1 MRENYSE
8 GGAVVES
15 VINKLFE
22 YYDSIFFEEKVEV
35 DQRGYMGAHY
45 DGLNLDYYL
54 ENSVL
59 GINYLSIEDYFET
72 VASVKYVETQSLFSQ
87 YSSERLDS
95 KQKVIGAILTL
106 VNSSSYRKE
115 MKKNIMDK
123 SKAFLKRFGLELEET
138 AGIIQIKNDYKLF
151 EGSYCEIFLFNEQIY
166 KKQLK
171 PQYRIKEAWKKRFK
185 YEYENMLRLAKSPY
199 VLKVFNYDE
208 NDDSYLMEKCDCNV
222 YDYLENNPFKD
233 DKLILQI
240 VEELLLGM
248 KDVHEA
254 GIIHRDLHL
263 GNVLI
268 KEGHVVLSDF
278 GLSKDTMINHSLK
291 STSTPKNSH
300 YFIDPIGLHD
310 FTALDKL
317 SDIFSVGKII
327 DYITSGS
334 DLNKK
339 LSFVISKAT
348 ERNRAKRYTTMDEMI
363 QDVISSVKEISEEEK
378 IQNIEANLQRGEIS
392 KDVEEFVMRLMRQG
406 QLSNYIVRK
415 QLYVFWKVLIQI
427 NQIDQLALLGE
438 IDRTYSEATGY
449 GHFENYDLFAGIAYN
464 VIKNSDNVKI
474 QKKAYSILEGCANY
488 RYNASGYLNEINI
501 YYPNIMS

>member
-1 MRENYSE
+1 M
-8 GGAVVES
+8 VES

-22 YYDSIFFEEKVEV
+22 YYDTVFFEEKVEV
-35 DQRGYMGAHY
+35 DQRGYMGTHY

-59 GINYLSIEDYFET
+59 GIDYLSIEDYFET
-72 VASVKYVETQSLFSQ
+72 VANVKYVETQSLFSQ
-87 YSSERLDS
+87 YSNKSLEI
-95 KQKVIGAILTL
+95 KQKVIGAVLTL

-115 MKKNIMDK
+115 MKKTIMDK
-123 SKAFLKRFGLELEET
+123 SKAFLKRFGLELEDA
-138 AGIIQIKNDYKLF
+138 AGVIQIKNDYKLF

-171 PQYRIKEAWKKRFK
+171 SQYRTEEAWKKRFK

-208 NDDSYLMEKCDCNV
+208 NNDSYLMEKCDCNV

-233 DKLILQI
+233 DKLILQVI
-240 VEELLLGM
+240 EELLLGM

-263 GNVLI
+263 GNILI

-317 SDIFSVGKII
+317 SDIYSIGKII
-327 DYITSGS
+327 DYITGESQ
-334 DLNKK
+334 LNKK

-363 QDVISSVKEISEEEK
+363 QDVNSSVREISEEEK
-378 IQNIEANLQRGEIS
+378 LQNIEVNLQHGEIS
-392 KDVEEFVMRLMRQG
+392 KDVEEFVMRLR
-406 QLSNYIVRK
+406 NN
-415 QLYVFWKVLIQI
+415 FQI
-427 NQIDQLALLGE
+427 
-438 IDRTYSEATGY
+438 TS
-449 GHFENYDLFAGIAYN
+449 
-464 VIKNSDNVKI
+464 
-474 QKKAYSILEGCANY
+474 
-488 RYNASGYLNEINI
+488 
-501 YYPNIMS
+501 

>member
-1 MRENYSE
+1 M
-8 GGAVVES
+8 VES

-22 YYDSIFFEEKVEV
+22 YYDTVFFEEKVEV
-35 DQRGYMGAHY
+35 DQRGYMGTHY

-59 GINYLSIEDYFET
+59 GIDYLSIEDYFET
-72 VASVKYVETQSLFSQ
+72 VANVKYVETQSLFSQ
-87 YSSERLDS
+87 YSNKSLEI
-95 KQKVIGAILTL
+95 KQKVIGAVLTL

-115 MKKNIMDK
+115 MKKTIMDK
-123 SKAFLKRFGLELEET
+123 SKAFLKRFGLELEDA
-138 AGIIQIKNDYKLF
+138 AGVIQIKNDYKLF

-171 PQYRIKEAWKKRFK
+171 SQYRTEEAWKKRFK

-208 NDDSYLMEKCDCNV
+208 NNDSYLMEKCDCNV

-233 DKLILQI
+233 DKLILQVI
-240 VEELLLGM
+240 EELLLGM

-263 GNVLI
+263 GNILI

-317 SDIFSVGKII
+317 SDIYSIGKII
-327 DYITSGS
+327 DYITGESQ
-334 DLNKK
+334 LNKK

-363 QDVISSVKEISEEEK
+363 QDVNSSVREISEEEK
-378 IQNIEANLQRGEIS
+378 LQNIEVNIQHGEIS
-392 KDVEEFVMRLMRQG
+392 KDVEEFVMRLMRQE

-415 QLYVFWKVLIQI
+415 QLYTFWKVLIQF
-427 NQIDQLALLGE
+427 NEIDQLALLGE

-464 VIKNSDNVKI
+464 VIRNSANMKI
-474 QKKAYSILEGCANY
+474 QRKAYSILEGCASY
-488 RYNASGYLNEINI
+488 RYNASDYLKEINI
-501 YYPNIMS
+501 YYPNILSQE

>member
-1 MRENYSE
+1 M
-8 GGAVVES
+8 ES

-22 YYDSIFFEEKVEV
+22 YYDNVFFEEKVEV
-35 DQRGYMGAHY
+35 DQRGYMGTHY

-54 ENSVL
+54 EDS
-59 GINYLSIEDYFET
+59 IFEIDYLSIEDYFET
-72 VASVKYVETQSLFSQ
+72 VANVKYVETESLFNQ
-87 YSSERLDS
+87 YSNKNLET
-95 KQKVIGAILTL
+95 KQQVIGAILTL

-115 MKKNIMDK
+115 MKNTIMDK
-123 SKAFLKRFGLELEET
+123 SKAFLKRFGLELKED

-171 PQYRIKEAWKKRFK
+171 AQYRSDEAWKKRFK

-199 VLKVFNYDE
+199 VLKVFNYDGD
-208 NDDSYLMEKCDCNV
+208 NDSYLMEKCDCNV

-240 VEELLLGM
+240 IEELLLGM

-263 GNVLI
+263 GNILI

-291 STSTPKNSH
+291 STSTLKNSH

-317 SDIFSVGKII
+317 SDIYSIGKII
-327 DYITSGS
+327 DYITSES
-334 DLNKK
+334 ELNKK

-348 ERNRAKRYTTMDEMI
+348 ERNRVKRYVTMDEMI
-363 QDVISSVKEISEEEK
+363 QDVNSSVKELSEEEK
-378 IQNIEANLQRGEIS
+378 NRNIEENLQRGEIS
-392 KDVEEFVMRLMRQG
+392 KDVEEFVMRLMG
-406 QLSNYIVRK
+406 QEKLSNYIVRK
-415 QLYVFWKVLIQI
+415 QLYAFWKVLIQF
-427 NQIDQLALLGE
+427 NEIDQLALLGE

-464 VIKNSDNVKI
+464 VIKNSANIKI
-474 QKKAYSILEGCANY
+474 QRKAYSILEGCASY
-488 RYNASGYLNEINI
+488 RYSASDYLKEINI
-501 YYPNIMS
+501 YYPNILS